1 MRGSRIAGALGLLAT
16 LVAAGLAA
24 TVTPAA
30 GATTKAAAAQPTDS
44 VQIRFAVTKFA
55 ARGKHLVAIGQTITT
70 YQTAQGGAYSA
81 AKPFAANVLRIHKA
95 RTTSMRSMQSATRIC
110 DVLNLTLGPLH
121 LALLGLIVD
130 LNRVVLTIRADSQGG
145 LLGSLLCG
153 LAGGAGA
160 TPTALTKTATQLT
173 KAVKSSGLAT
183 TAGPALTFPLQTV
196 SGAAAQQAAAVCT
209 VLDLTLGPLDLNLLG
224 LMVHLGG
231 GATGTDPLHL
241 TITADPTG
249 GLLGS
254 LLCSL
259 AGGLP
264 TG

>member
-1 MRGSRIAGALGLLAT
+1 MRGSRLAGALGLLAA
-16 LVAAGLAA
+16 LVVASLAA

-30 GATTKAAAAQPTDS
+30 GETTRAAAAQSNDS

-55 ARGKHLVAIGQTITT
+55 ARGKHLVAIGQTLTT
-70 YQTAQGGAYSA
+70 YQSDQGAYST

-95 RTTSMRSMQSATRIC
+95 RITSMRSMQAATRIC
-110 DVLNLTLGPLH
+110 DVLSLTLGPLH

-130 LNRVVLTIRADSQGG
+130 LNQVVLTIRADSNGG

-153 LAGGAGA
+153 LAGGTGT
-160 TPTALTKTATQLT
+160 TPTGLSKTAARLT
-173 KAVKSSGLAT
+173 KAAKSSGLAT
-183 TAGPALTFPLQTV
+183 AGPTLTLPLQT
-196 SGAAAQQAAAVCT
+196 AARTTQQAAAAVCS

-231 GATGTDPLHL
+231 GATGNDPLHL

-249 GLLGS
+249 GVLGS